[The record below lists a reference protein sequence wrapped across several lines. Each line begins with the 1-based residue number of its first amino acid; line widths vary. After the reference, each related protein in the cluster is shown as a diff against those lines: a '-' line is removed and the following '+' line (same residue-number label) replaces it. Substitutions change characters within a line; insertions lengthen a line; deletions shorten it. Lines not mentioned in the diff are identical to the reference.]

1 MWRRKLKKISSVLV
15 VLMFG
20 IQLILNANIFSG
32 LDDFA
37 KNLIKVSKKD
47 ADDVGK
53 SLTKNIGK
61 SEKTIQS
68 KIDDIPITIKQDETK
83 LLIFNKADEII
94 NKFPES
100 EETRLFNEFE
110 NKEFGSDF
118 KSCFE
123 TIKPLISRLELRNN
137 V

>member
-1 MWRRKLKKISSVLV
+1 MKKISSVLV

-20 IQLILNANIFSG
+20 IQLILNAKISSG

-53 SLTKNIGK
+53 SLTTNIVK

-94 NKFPES
+94 NKG
-100 EETRLFNEFE
+100 NFE
-110 NKEFGSDF
+110 KADLSTLYRTKKD
-118 KSCFE
+118 
-123 TIKPLISRLELRNN
+123 
-137 V
+137 

>member
-20 IQLILNANIFSG
+20 IQLILNAKISSG

-94 NKFPES
+94 NKG
-100 EETRLFNEFE
+100 NFE
-110 NKEFGSDF
+110 KAFFLNKSFDEQ
-118 KSCFE
+118 K
-123 TIKPLISRLELRNN
+123 LIIQQSRLQIPPS
-137 V
+137 

>member
-1 MWRRKLKKISSVLV
+1 MKKISSVLV

-20 IQLILNANIFSG
+20 IQLILNAKISSG

-94 NKFPES
+94 NKG
-100 EETRLFNEFE
+100 NFE
-110 NKEFGSDF
+110 KAFFFFFFSMKKN
-118 KSCFE
+118 
-123 TIKPLISRLELRNN
+123 
-137 V
+137 